1 MSYPPEVR
9 YCSAFALRNLDM
21 VVVLVLV
28 LVGW

>member
-21 VVVLVLV
+21 VVVVV